1 MRGARMV
8 GLSPDGRFVIVATE
22 TGEELAIAADDRLRA
37 ALRGDRPRLGQ
48 LENKMESAL
57 SPREIQTRIRSG
69 ESVED
74 VARVAGVDRER
85 VERFAAPVIAE
96 REHVAGL
103 AMTSSARRRGETS
116 SHRTLRGVLNER
128 LLDRGVDMD
137 TVAWDS
143 YRLDDGR
150 WSVTADYLTGETP
163 RQAVFYFDVAGRYS
177 VAGNDEGRWVL
188 GDTSPGR
195 VAQPGLSPA
204 PGEHGD
210 DTEPTI
216 DLSDELALVRAIQD
230 VPPAP
235 RAGDGPPTAVEITE
249 LSEVDSAIAEVV
261 QFNRVTKSTPIE
273 DTPVDGDA
281 ADASEAVEAVEGD
294 DEAPVEVP
302 ADEADPADEPVDGSG
317 LDTLYDIFADQDPQT
332 GQESVLVVETMYEE
346 TVLEVAAPNGSV
358 GDTGPSDASAVP
370 ELSPSRLSDAWEP
383 AIIMDYPVEPSEDHS
398 HGDVEVPEGSD
409 DPGRPE
415 PAVAGDDRRDE
426 AASLVDT
433 VLFGDVP
440 TATGAA
446 GRAGGGRAWPGRRG
460 APAGADRAGGAAAPP
475 RHPGAAD
482 PLHPTQSPPPQAR
495 VRAQLGRDRVRR
507 SEGEATP
514 RWYLRGRAGGAG
526 RSGSVIQSLHEPG

>member
-1 MRGARMV
+1 GNDPMRGARMV

-128 LLDRGVDMD
+128 LLDRGVDID

-163 RQAVFYFDVAGRYS
+163 RHAVFYFDVAGRYS

-188 GDTSPGR
+188 GDTSPSRGS
-195 VAQPGLSPA
+195 QPGLPPA

-230 VPPAP
+230 VPLVP
-235 RAGDGPPTAVEITE
+235 RAADGPPVAVEVTE
-249 LSEVDSAIAEVV
+249 VHAAIAEVV
-261 QFNRVTKSTPIE
+261 QFNRVSKGP
-273 DTPVDGDA
+273 PVEEVDESGA
-281 ADASEAVEAVEGD
+281 VESEAVESEAVEPEAV
-294 DEAPVEVP
+294 DE
-302 ADEADPADEPVDGSG
+302 SG
-317 LDTLYDIFADQDPQT
+317 LDTLNDIFADQDPT
-332 GQESVLVVETMYEE
+332 TDQESALVIETMYEE
-346 TVLEVAAPNGSV
+346 TVLEVAVPNGSV

-370 ELSPSRLSDAWEP
+370 ELSPSLLSDAWEP
-383 AIIMDYPVEPSEDHS
+383 AIVVDYPVEPSEDHFDS
-398 HGDVEVPEGSD
+398 DVEVPEGSD

-433 VLFGDVP
+433 VLFGDTP
-440 TATGAA
+440 TEIGT
-446 GRAGGGRAWPGRRG
+446 PDE
-460 APAGADRAGGAAAPP
+460 PVAD
-475 RHPGAAD
+475 
-482 PLHPTQSPPPQAR
+482 
-495 VRAQLGRDRVRR
+495 GRDPAAEVHRPAPTEPEEQLLPLDVPDQPIP
-507 SEGEATP
+507 ATP
-514 RWYLRGRAGGAG
+514 AKTPRRKRASVPSWDEIVFGGPK
-526 RSGSVIQSLHEPG
+526 EK

>member
-37 ALRGDRPRLGQ
+37 ALRGGPAASKK
-48 LENKMESAL
+48 LEIEMESAL

-128 LLDRGVDMD
+128 LLDRGVDID
-137 TVAWDS
+137 SVVWDS

-150 WSVTADYLTGETP
+150 WSVTADYRTGETP
-163 RQAVFYFDVAGRYS
+163 RQAVFSFDVAGRYS

-188 GDTSPGR
+188 GDTSPGHGP
-195 VAQPGLSPA
+195 QPGPPPE
-204 PGEHGD
+204 PGEHGE

-230 VPPAP
+230 VPPTP
-235 RAGDGPPTAVEITE
+235 RAADGAPTAVEVTEAE
-249 LSEVDSAIAEVV
+249 LSIAEVV
-261 QFNRVTKSTPIE
+261 QFHRVARVTAEQPPIE
-273 DTPVDGDA
+273 ETVEEQP
-281 ADASEAVEAVEGD
+281 AVEEPRDETGD
-294 DEAPVEVP
+294 DENP
-302 ADEADPADEPVDGSG
+302 ADHDGTADEQPESG
-317 LDTLYDIFADQDPQT
+317 LDTLYDMFSDQDPQD
-332 GQESVLVVETMYEE
+332 EPRFELVVETMDEE

-358 GDTGPSDASAVP
+358 ADAVPSDASAVP
-370 ELSPSRLSDAWEP
+370 ELGPSLRSDAWEP
-383 AIIMDYPVEPSEDHS
+383 AIVVDYPVEPSEDRS
-398 HGDVEVPEGSD
+398 DGDVEVPEGSD

-415 PAVAGDDRRDE
+415 PAVAADDRRDE

-433 VLFGDVP
+433 VLFGDSPTEAVTEPEEQLLPLDVP
-440 TATGAA
+440 EQ
-446 GRAGGGRAWPGRRG
+446 P
-460 APAGADRAGGAAAPP
+460 APATPPKAPRRKRASVPSWDEIVFGGPK
-475 RHPGAAD
+475 
-482 PLHPTQSPPPQAR
+482 
-495 VRAQLGRDRVRR
+495 
-507 SEGEATP
+507 EK
-514 RWYLRGRAGGAG
+514 
-526 RSGSVIQSLHEPG
+526 